1 MKPEYAF
8 YYPGQY
14 WRDADWIKN
23 LVCFFDGVA
32 MLVPEY
38 MSDVQSFDDLPLAA
52 SLKEH
57 NLLRIIRPEQVV
69 DSQVAEGLAKVMFE
83 LIDSG
88 ALNSLIEDKA
98 DRSNFGSLSRSRLG
112 FHGSEAIATDLLERL
127 KERGLADDS
136 TDGVSVPIH
145 RLVRAMILVLLAQ
158 ILRQEGD
165 GMGITLSPA
174 TDQPTL
180 VNALTELMT
189 SGQRPHVPTS
199 ADVISFD
206 VATVGV
212 DMSRVPMDELL
223 DYRRQNYTQHRD
235 YILMVRQFARDLSAM
250 DVDER
255 KAKFEQREEELNVV
269 AQKLRNNSRKAWNR
283 YASFGLTLVG
293 AVWAAHTSDP
303 VVAVLTAA
311 SSVFGFSSSAKE
323 RGVYSYLFSTPRG
336 QWTSY

>member
-1 MKPEYAF
+1 MKPEFAF

-14 WRDADWIKN
+14 WQDADWIKN

-38 MSDVQSFDDLPLAA
+38 MPDVRSFEDLPLAA

-57 NLLRIIRPEQVV
+57 DLLRIIRPEQVV

-112 FHGSEAIATDLLERL
+112 FHGSDAIATDLLERL
-127 KERGLADDS
+127 KERSLAGDS

-145 RLVRAMILVLLAQ
+145 RAVRAMILVLLAQ
-158 ILRQEGD
+158 LLRSEGD
-165 GMGITLSPA
+165 RMGITLSPA
-174 TDQPTL
+174 TDQPEL

-189 SGQRPHVPTS
+189 SGQRPHQPTN

-212 DMSRVPMDELL
+212 DMSRVPLDELL
-223 DYRRQNYTQHRD
+223 DYRQQNYAKHRD

-250 DVDER
+250 DAEER
-255 KAKFEQREEELNVV
+255 KAKFEQREEELNAA
-269 AQKLRNNSRKAWNR
+269 AQELRNISRSAWKR
-283 YASFGLTLVG
+283 SASLGCSLVG
-293 AVWAAHTSDP
+293 AVWTAHTADP
-303 VVAVLTAA
+303 VTAALTAA
-311 SSVFGFSSSAKE
+311 SAVYGFRSSAKE
-323 RGVYSYLFSTPRG
+323 CGVYSYLFSTPGG
-336 QWTSY
+336 QRIFY